1 MRPFCEP
8 AGLIWSGYAF
18 HQSLVYSLDWVLEV
32 ALSELYC
39 QRQGEGV
46 RISQSGRS
54 RNVHLDL
61 A

>member
-1 MRPFCEP
+1 MR
-8 AGLIWSGYAF
+8 S
-18 HQSLVYSLDWVLEV
+18 HQSLAYSLDWVLDV

-39 QRQGEGV
+39 EGEGEGV

-54 RNVHLDL
+54 RSAHLDL